1 MLNCIMQRIII
12 IGSGFSSMAAAA
24 FLAQASMDV
33 TVLEK
38 NSMEGGR
45 AQIYKADGF
54 TFDMGPSWYWMPDV
68 FERFF
73 NEFNFTTKD
82 FYELK
87 RLNPSYTVV
96 WNKNEE
102 WKIPTTTNAL
112 ADLLEQKEIGAGKK
126 LQQFLAQAAIK
137 YQVGMNDLVMKPG
150 LSATEFFNKEFAK
163 GIFQLDVFSSMK
175 THVAKFFKDEK
186 IKQLLEFPVLF
197 LGAEAADTPA
207 LYSLMNYADI
217 ELGTWYP
224 MGGMHE
230 IAKAMR
236 KVAEQ
241 NGAKFIFNQEVTG
254 FDFEENKIRKVKTLS
269 AEYTA
274 DIVVSGADYYF
285 TEKLLPTKFQ
295 NYSED
300 YWQSRKM
307 APSCLL
313 YYVGLNKKLPDAVT
327 HHTLFF
333 DADFEL
339 HSKEIYKQPQM
350 PTNPLFYMC
359 CPSKTDASV
368 APENCENLF
377 LLIPIA
383 TDLKDDDEATR
394 EKYFQIMVKRIEER
408 YGVDISS
415 NIAHKRSFSVRDFKS
430 EYNSFKGNAYGLA
443 NTLMQTAILK
453 PKIKSKKVK
462 NLYFTGQLTVPGP
475 GVPPALVSGEVVAK
489 YILKQQHLNT

>member
-1 MLNCIMQRIII
+1 MLNCMMQKIVI

-24 FLAQASMDV
+24 FLAQAGMDV

-38 NSMEGGR
+38 NNMEGGR

-73 NEFNFTTKD
+73 KLFHHTTKD

-102 WKIPTTTNAL
+102 WKIPATTNAL
-112 ADLLEQKEIGAGKK
+112 ADLLEQKEKGAGKNLK
-126 LQQFLAQAAIK
+126 QFLSQAATK
-137 YQVGMNDLVMKPG
+137 YKVGMNDLVMKPG
-150 LSATEFFNKEFAK
+150 LSATEFLNTEFAK

-175 THVAKFFKDEK
+175 SHVAKFFKDEK

-224 MGGMHE
+224 MGGMFE

-241 NGAKFIFNQEVTG
+241 NGAKFIFNQEVIG
-254 FDFEENKIRKVKTLS
+254 FDFVQNEIRKVKTQS
-269 AEYTA
+269 AEYSA

-285 TEKLLPTKFQ
+285 TEKLLPTEFQ
-295 NYSED
+295 NYNED
-300 YWQSRKM
+300 YWQSRKL

-339 HSKEIYKQPQM
+339 HSKEIYRQPQM
-350 PTNPLFYMC
+350 PTDPLFYMC
-359 CPSKTDASV
+359 CPSKTDTSV
-368 APENCENLF
+368 APENCENIF

-383 TDLKDDDEATR
+383 TDLKDDEETTR

-408 YGVDISS
+408 YGVHITE

-462 NLYFTGQLTVPGP
+462 NLFFTGQLTVPGP

-489 YILKQQHLNT
+489 YILKNLKK

>member
-1 MLNCIMQRIII
+1 MQKIII

-24 FLAQASMDV
+24 FLAQAGMDV

-73 NEFNFTTKD
+73 KQFNFSTKD
-82 FYELK
+82 FYELI

-102 WKIPTTTNAL
+102 WKIPATTNAL
-112 ADLLEQKEIGAGKK
+112 VDLLEQKENGAGKK
-126 LQQFLAQAAIK
+126 LQQFLTQAAIK

-175 THVAKFFKDEK
+175 NHIAKYFKDEK

-207 LYSLMNYADI
+207 LFSLMNYADI

-241 NGAKFIFNQEVTG
+241 NGAKFIFNQEVIG
-254 FDFEENKIRKVKTLS
+254 FDFVQNEIRKVKTQS

-274 DIVVSGADYYF
+274 DTVVSGADYYF
-285 TEKLLPTKFQ
+285 TEKLLPLEFQ

-300 YWQSRKM
+300 YWQSRKL

-339 HSKEIYKQPQM
+339 HSKEIYQQPQM

-359 CPSKTDASV
+359 CPSKTDVSV

-394 EKYFQIMVKRIEER
+394 EKYFQIMVKRIKER
-408 YGVDISS
+408 YGMDIAE
-415 NIAHKRSFSVRDFKS
+415 NIVHKRSFSVRDFKS

-443 NTLMQTAILK
+443 NTLLQTAILK

-489 YILKQQHLNT
+489 YILKQQQKHFSQNN

>member
-1 MLNCIMQRIII
+1 MMQKIVI

-24 FLAQASMDV
+24 FLAQAGMDV

-38 NSMEGGR
+38 NNMEGGR

-73 NEFNFTTKD
+73 KLFHHTTKD

-102 WKIPTTTNAL
+102 WKIPATTNAL
-112 ADLLEQKEIGAGKK
+112 ADLLEQKEKGAGKNLK
-126 LQQFLAQAAIK
+126 QFLSQAATK
-137 YQVGMNDLVMKPG
+137 YKVGMNDLVMKPG
-150 LSATEFFNKEFAK
+150 LSATEFLNTEFAK

-175 THVAKFFKDEK
+175 SHVAKFFKDEK

-224 MGGMHE
+224 MGGMFE

-241 NGAKFIFNQEVTG
+241 NGAKFIFNQEVIG
-254 FDFEENKIRKVKTLS
+254 FDFVQNEIRKVKTQS
-269 AEYTA
+269 AEYSA

-285 TEKLLPTKFQ
+285 TEKLLPTEFQ
-295 NYSED
+295 NYNED
-300 YWQSRKM
+300 YWQSRKL

-339 HSKEIYKQPQM
+339 HSKEIYRQPQM
-350 PTNPLFYMC
+350 PTDPLFYMC
-359 CPSKTDASV
+359 CPSKTDTSV
-368 APENCENLF
+368 APENCENIF

-383 TDLKDDDEATR
+383 TDLKDDEETTR

-408 YGVDISS
+408 YGVHITE

-462 NLYFTGQLTVPGP
+462 NLFFTGQLTVPGP

-489 YILKQQHLNT
+489 YILKNLKK

>member
-1 MLNCIMQRIII
+1 MSKIIL

-24 FLAQASMDV
+24 FLAKAGMEV

-73 NEFNFTTKD
+73 NLFNHTTKD

-102 WKIPTTTNAL
+102 WKIPATTNAL
-112 ADLLEQKEIGAGKK
+112 ADLLEQKEKGAGKNLK
-126 LQQFLAQAAIK
+126 QFLSQAATK
-137 YQVGMNDLVMKPG
+137 YKVGMNDLVMKPG

-175 THVAKFFKDEK
+175 SHVAKFFKDEK

-224 MGGMHE
+224 MGGMFE

-241 NGAKFIFNQEVTG
+241 NGVKFIFNQEVTG
-254 FDFEENKIRKVKTLS
+254 FDFEENKITKVKTQL

-285 TEKLLPTKFQ
+285 TEKLLPAEFQ
-295 NYSED
+295 NYNED
-300 YWQSRKM
+300 YWQSRKL

-313 YYVGLNKKLPDAVT
+313 YYVGLNKKLPEAVT

-339 HSKEIYKQPQM
+339 HSKEIYRQPQM

-359 CPSKTDASV
+359 CPSKTDAGV

-394 EKYFQIMVKRIEER
+394 EKYFQIMVKRIQER
-408 YGVDISS
+408 YGVDITE
-415 NIAHKRSFSVRDFKS
+415 NIVRKRSFSVRDFKS

-453 PKIKSKKVK
+453 PKIKSKKVN
-462 NLYFTGQLTVPGP
+462 NLFFTGQLTVPGP

-489 YILKQQHLNT
+489 YILKNLKK

>member
-1 MLNCIMQRIII
+1 MSKIVI

-24 FLAQASMDV
+24 FLAKAGLDV

-73 NEFNFTTKD
+73 NLFNHTTKD

-102 WKIPTTTNAL
+102 WKIPATTNAL
-112 ADLLEQKEIGAGKK
+112 ADLLEQKEKGAGKN
-126 LQQFLAQAAIK
+126 LQQFLLQAATK
-137 YQVGMNDLVMKPG
+137 YKVGMNDLVMKPG

-175 THVAKFFKDEK
+175 SHVAKFFKDEK

-241 NGAKFIFNQEVTG
+241 NGVKFIFNQEVTG
-254 FDFEENKIRKVKTLS
+254 FDFEQNKIRKVKTQL

-285 TEKLLPTKFQ
+285 TEKLLPTEFQ
-295 NYSED
+295 NYNED
-300 YWQSRKM
+300 YWQSRKL

-313 YYVGLNKKLPDAVT
+313 YYVGLNKKLPEAVT

-339 HSKEIYKQPQM
+339 HSKEIYRQPKM

-368 APENCENLF
+368 APENCENIF

-394 EKYFQIMVKRIEER
+394 EKYFQIMVKRIQER
-408 YGVDISS
+408 YGVDITE
-415 NIAHKRSFSVRDFKS
+415 NIVHKRSFSVRDFKS

-453 PKIKSKKVK
+453 PKIKSKKV
-462 NLYFTGQLTVPGP
+462 NNIFFTGQLTVPGP

-489 YILKQQHLNT
+489 YILKNLKK

>member
-1 MLNCIMQRIII
+1 MMQKIVI

-24 FLAQASMDV
+24 FLAQAGMDV

-38 NSMEGGR
+38 NNMEGGR

-73 NEFNFTTKD
+73 KLFHHTTKD

-96 WNKNEE
+96 WNKNDE
-102 WKIPTTTNAL
+102 WKIPATTNAL
-112 ADLLEQKEIGAGKK
+112 ADLLEQKEKGAGKNLK
-126 LQQFLAQAAIK
+126 QFLSQAATK
-137 YQVGMNDLVMKPG
+137 YKVGMNELVMKPG
-150 LSATEFFNKEFAK
+150 LSATEFLNTEFAK

-175 THVAKFFKDEK
+175 SHVAKFFKDEK

-224 MGGMHE
+224 MGGMFE

-241 NGAKFIFNQEVTG
+241 NGAKFIFNQEVIG
-254 FDFEENKIRKVKTLS
+254 FDFVQNEIRKVKTQS
-269 AEYTA
+269 AEYSA

-285 TEKLLPTKFQ
+285 TEKLLPTEFQ
-295 NYSED
+295 NYNED
-300 YWQSRKM
+300 YWQSRKL

-339 HSKEIYKQPQM
+339 HSKEIYRQPQM
-350 PTNPLFYMC
+350 PTDPLFYMC
-359 CPSKTDASV
+359 CPSKTDTSV
-368 APENCENLF
+368 APENCENIF

-408 YGVDISS
+408 YGVDITE

-489 YILKQQHLNT
+489 YILKNLKK